1 MWQDPIFVTGLVIP
15 LAGMA
20 TGIILGYPVVKA
32 VVRAFENRAGRRGS
46 GEDKLEPA
54 MTELR
59 ERLDALEDRV
69 DHRLAEVEERMD
81 FAERLLTKH
90 RDQSALPGDR

>member
-1 MWQDPIFVTGLVIP
+1 MWEPVFVTNLVIP

-32 VVRAFENRAGRRGS
+32 VVRAFENRSGRRG
-46 GEDKLEPA
+46 PA
-54 MTELR
+54 MTEIG
-59 ERLDALEDRV
+59 ERLDGLEDRV
-69 DHRLAEVEERMD
+69 DHRLAELEERVD

-90 RDQSALPGDR
+90 RDQSALPGGQ

>member
-1 MWQDPIFVTGLVIP
+1 MWEPVFVTNLVIP

-32 VVRAFENRAGRRGS
+32 VVRAFENRAGRRG
-46 GEDKLEPA
+46 LA
-54 MTELR
+54 MTEIG

-69 DHRLAEVEERMD
+69 DHRLAELEERVD

-90 RDQSALPGDR
+90 RDESALPGGQ

>member
-1 MWQDPIFVTGLVIP
+1 MWQDPIFVTNLVIP
-15 LAGMA
+15 LAGMV

-46 GEDKLEPA
+46 SEDKVGPA
-54 MTELR
+54 MTEMR

-69 DHRLAEVEERMD
+69 DQRLAEVEERVD
-81 FAERLLTKH
+81 FAERLLTTH
-90 RDQSALPGDR
+90 RDKSALPGGE